1 LKSPNYTLEEKFS
14 YVEKYLCDFQ
24 LSLVPTR
31 RPRYHQK
38 LGDAWIPKVLVTIRK
53 QTHHAILDLGSSVF
67 VLSKVLVDD
76 SNGYMVEFTSNACN
90 YYERG
95 GDKIPHYA
103 TNNYKLQGAAV
114 NIHWKTSIHCYSFIY
129 KMPMH
134 RKEVRLCC
142 YYFCILFFSL
152 PGFNFS
158 IIMISLRAPW
168 DLGIMYGTLS
178 KEEGH
183 AKVQVPS

>member
-1 LKSPNYTLEEKFS
+1 LGRINPL
-14 YVEKYLCDFQ
+14 YV
-24 LSLVPTR
+24 P
-31 RPRYHQK
+31 K
-38 LGDAWIPKVLVTIRK
+38 LPKI
-53 QTHHAILDLGSSVF
+53 
-67 VLSKVLVDD
+67 DD
-76 SNGYMVEFTSNACN
+76 SNGYMAYTTCN

-95 GDKIPHYA
+95 GDKSPQYA
-103 TNNYKLQGAAV
+103 TNNYKLQRAVV

-129 KMPMH
+129 KIPMR

-142 YYFCILFFSL
+142 YYFCVLFFSL

-158 IIMISLRAPW
+158 IVMIGLRAPW
-168 DLGIMYGTLS
+168 DPGIMYGTLS

>member
-1 LKSPNYTLEEKFS
+1 MIP
-14 YVEKYLCDFQ
+14 
-24 LSLVPTR
+24 P
-31 RPRYHQK
+31 K
-38 LGDAWIPKVLVTIRK
+38 LGDAWIPKVLVTIGK
-53 QTHHAILDLGSSVF
+53 ETHHAIFNLGSSVSF
-67 VLSKVLVDD
+67 LSKELYELLELQNIEKCSIDLLLADD

-95 GDKIPHYA
+95 GDRSPHYA
-103 TNNYKLQGAAV
+103 TNNYKLQGADV
-114 NIHWKTSIHCYSFIY
+114 NIHWKTTIYCYLFIY

-142 YYFCILFFSL
+142 YYFCVLFFSL
-152 PGFNFS
+152 PDFNFS
-158 IIMISLRAPW
+158 IIMIGLRAPW
-168 DLGIMYGTLS
+168 DPGIMYGTLP